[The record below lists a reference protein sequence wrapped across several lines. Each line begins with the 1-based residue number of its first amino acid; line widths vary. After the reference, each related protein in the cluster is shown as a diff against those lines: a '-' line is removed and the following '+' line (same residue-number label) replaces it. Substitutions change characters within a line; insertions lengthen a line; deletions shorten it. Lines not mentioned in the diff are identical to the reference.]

1 MGRRDKV
8 SATVEGQGGGWG
20 DAGKARTPFVAGAV
34 VAERH
39 LVGRELDA
47 ALEAF
52 ANVEH
57 LQKAVAIV
65 HQLEGVLVLLRRLDA
80 AWVARGALAGGHLAC
95 RLAAAARGGTRR
107 RWLVP
112 SR

>member
-1 MGRRDKV
+1 M
-8 SATVEGQGGGWG
+8 EGQRRGRG
-20 DAGKARTPFVAGAV
+20 DAGQARTPFVAGAV
-34 VAERH
+34 VAERQ

-65 HQLEGVLVLLRRLDA
+65 HQLEGVLVLLWRLDA
-80 AWVARGALAGGHLAC
+80 AWVARGVVAGGHLAC

>member
-1 MGRRDKV
+1 ML
-8 SATVEGQGGGWG
+8 
-20 DAGKARTPFVAGAV
+20 ARTPFVAGAV

-57 LQKAVAIV
+57 LHKAVAIV
-65 HQLEGVLVLLRRLDA
+65 HQPEGVLVLLRRLDA
-80 AWVARGALAGGHLAC
+80 AWVARGALAGAPRG
-95 RLAAAARGGTRR
+95 AARGATGRHR
-107 RWLVP
+107 QKN
-112 SR
+112 SRLSHRESV